1 MEPDQFPGTFAA
13 RSTVPSCYS
22 FGIAQGPLSEGH
34 MRRREFICFLGCG
47 LVCPCV
53 ALAQQSGKQ
62 AKIGWLASFSP
73 RLGSEKLPV
82 LPPRF
87 SAFRQSL
94 EHLGHVEGRDIA
106 FEFRYAEGNYDRLAS
121 LAAELV
127 EQKVDIIVAQNTPA
141 AVAAR
146 NATSTIPIVAIA
158 VTNPVGYGLVESL
171 ARPGGNVTGL
181 SFSVGLDIFTKG
193 MEFLKAAV
201 PGLQTIALLV
211 NPANPFHAAT
221 ANQIEAAAQGLN
233 VVGKVFQA
241 RRPDEI
247 ATAFEAIA
255 QAHCGAVFVVA
266 DHVLSFEAAQIAKL
280 SLKYQLP
287 SMHQLRIEAEA
298 GGLMSYGPDLTDQHR
313 RAATYVDAI
322 LKGAKPADLPIEQP
336 TKFELLINLN
346 TARALGITIP
356 PTLLVRA
363 DEVIE

>member
-1 MEPDQFPGTFAA
+1 MTEPDPSRTWSLISFQHRFATFAA
-13 RSTVPSCYS
+13 RSTVRSCYS

-87 SAFRQSL
+87 SAFRQNL

-181 SFSVGLDIFTKG
+181 SFSVGLDIFTK
-193 MEFLKAAV
+193 AWSSS
-201 PGLQTIALLV
+201 
-211 NPANPFHAAT
+211 
-221 ANQIEAAAQGLN
+221 
-233 VVGKVFQA
+233 
-241 RRPDEI
+241 RRPCR
-247 ATAFEAIA
+247 ACRWL
-255 QAHCGAVFVVA
+255 HC
-266 DHVLSFEAAQIAKL
+266 S
-280 SLKYQLP
+280 
-287 SMHQLRIEAEA
+287 
-298 GGLMSYGPDLTDQHR
+298 
-313 RAATYVDAI
+313 
-322 LKGAKPADLPIEQP
+322 
-336 TKFELLINLN
+336 
-346 TARALGITIP
+346 
-356 PTLLVRA
+356 
-363 DEVIE
+363 